1 MSPVLLILLSALLIA
16 TAVVLKIH
24 SRKAREKSG
33 IPRGR
38 LIHADSKLMKV
49 QKTLFSQRLMLA
61 GKPDAVIMR
70 DGECIPVEIKIR
82 EPPKSP
88 YESHIMQLAA
98 YCFLLEENGYRVT
111 RGIILYRG
119 KKTQR
124 EFVIDYSTELKAKLI
139 LAVED
144 IRNLKSRPPR
154 IFDIKCDFCSLKK
167 QCEELEKREKTERGD
182 TA

>member
-16 TAVVLKIH
+16 TAAVLKIH
-24 SRKAREKSG
+24 SRRAREKSG
-33 IPRGR
+33 IPEGE
-38 LIHADSKLMKV
+38 LIYADSKLMKV
-49 QKTLFSQRLMLA
+49 RKTLFSERLMLA

-98 YCFLLEENGYRVT
+98 YCFLLEENGYKVT

-119 KKTQR
+119 KRSRK
-124 EFVIDYSTELKAKLI
+124 EFVIDYSTELKAKMI

-154 IFDIKCDFCSLKK
+154 ILDIKCDFCSLKK

-182 TA
+182 AA